1 MNSFLVRRLA
11 VFFICFI
18 SIELLAALYLAIDN
32 FDSVDWTFKTI
43 IQDLGVLQLTS
54 FVSFLVM
61 IFPYVVYLTLL
72 PKKYQNNKYDKFIT
86 YAVFTIL
93 TFLNILENV
102 SSTIFWGEFN
112 ILKNTAPEKYFEQAR
127 QILLEIYDEYPLAQL
142 LSIILVCSL
151 LLCLLLRRFLFT
163 KIETPS
169 FGRRIFH
176 FILYIAVCF
185 LAFMN
190 IDIEKLNN
198 RTNSYNS
205 RIAEDKTYSL
215 FNSFIKKNSRLMLL
229 RNRIKNSHFQEH
241 NIHDN

>member
-11 VFFICFI
+11 IFLICFI
-18 SIELLAALYLAIDN
+18 GIELLAALYLAIDN
-32 FDSVDWTFKTI
+32 FDNVDWTFKTI
-43 IQDLGVLQLTS
+43 VQDIGVLQLTS
-54 FVSFLVM
+54 LVSFFVM
-61 IFPYVVYLTLL
+61 IFPYVIYLTLL

-86 YAVFTIL
+86 YAVFTIF

-102 SSTIFWGEFN
+102 SSIIFWGEFN
-112 ILKNTAPEKYFEQAR
+112 ILKNTAPEKYFAQAR
-127 QILLEIYDEYPLAQL
+127 EILLKIYEEYPLVQL
-142 LSIILVCSL
+142 LGIILLCSL
-151 LLCLLLRRFLFT
+151 LICLFLRKFLFT

-176 FILYIAVCF
+176 FIIYIAICF

-198 RTNSYNS
+198 QTNSYNS

-215 FNSFIKKNSRLMLL
+215 FNSFVKKNSRLMLL
-229 RNRIKNSHFQEH
+229 RNRIKNSHLQEH

>member
-86 YAVFTIL
+86 YAVFTIF

-229 RNRIKNSHFQEH
+229 RNRIKNSHIQEH

>member
-86 YAVFTIL
+86 YAVFTIF

-142 LSIILVCSL
+142 LSIILICSL

-169 FGRRIFH
+169 FGRRVFH

>member
-11 VFFICFI
+11 VFLICFI

-32 FDSVDWTFKTI
+32 FDNMDWTFKTI
-43 IQDLGVLQLTS
+43 VQDIGVLQLTS

-61 IFPYVVYLTLL
+61 IFPYVIYLTLL

-86 YAVFTIL
+86 YAVFAIF

-102 SSTIFWGEFN
+102 SSIIFWGEFN
-112 ILKNTAPEKYFEQAR
+112 ILQNTAPEKYFEQAR

-142 LSIILVCSL
+142 LSIIMLCSL

-169 FGRRIFH
+169 FGRRVFH

-229 RNRIKNSHFQEH
+229 RNRIKNSHLQEH

>member
-86 YAVFTIL
+86 YAVFTIF

-169 FGRRIFH
+169 FGRRVFH

>member
-11 VFFICFI
+11 IFFICFI

-32 FDSVDWTFKTI
+32 FDNVDWTFKTI

-86 YAVFTIL
+86 YAVFTIF

-142 LSIILVCSL
+142 LSIILLCSL

-169 FGRRIFH
+169 FGRRVFH

-229 RNRIKNSHFQEH
+229 RNRIKNSHYQEH

>member
-142 LSIILVCSL
+142 LSIILICSL

>member
-1 MNSFLVRRLA
+1 MNSFLVRRLD
-11 VFFICFI
+11 VFLICFI
-18 SIELLAALYLAIDN
+18 GIELLAALYLAIDN
-32 FDSVDWTFKTI
+32 FDNVDWTFKTI
-43 IQDLGVLQLTS
+43 VQDIGVLQLTS

-61 IFPYVVYLTLL
+61 IFPYVVYLTFL

-86 YAVFTIL
+86 YAVFTIF

-102 SSTIFWGEFN
+102 SSIIFWSEFN
-112 ILKNTAPEKYFEQAR
+112 ILKNTTPEKYFEQAR
-127 QILLEIYDEYPLAQL
+127 QILLEIYAEHPLAQL

-151 LLCLLLRRFLFT
+151 LLCLILRKFLFT
-163 KIETPS
+163 KIEAPS
-169 FGRRIFH
+169 FGRQIFH

-229 RNRIKNSHFQEH
+229 RNRIKNSHIQEH

>member
-1 MNSFLVRRLA
+1 MNSFLVRRLSI
-11 VFFICFI
+11 FLICFI
-18 SIELLAALYLAIDN
+18 CIELLATLYLAIEN
-32 FDSVDWTFKTI
+32 FDNMDWTFKTI
-43 IQDLGVLQLTS
+43 VQDLGVLQLTS
-54 FVSFLVM
+54 LVSFLVM
-61 IFPYVVYLTLL
+61 IFPYVIYLTLL

-86 YAVFTIL
+86 YAFFTIF

-127 QILLEIYDEYPLAQL
+127 KILLEIYDEYPLAQL
-142 LSIILVCSL
+142 LSIILVCSI
-151 LLCLLLRRFLFT
+151 LLCLIFKKFLFT

-169 FGRRIFH
+169 LERRIFH
-176 FILYIAVCF
+176 FIIYLAVCF

-198 RTNSYNS
+198 QTNSYNS
-205 RIAEDKTYSL
+205 RIAEEKTYSL

-229 RNRIKNSHFQEH
+229 RNRIKNSHIQEH
-241 NIHDN
+241 NIQ

>member
-11 VFFICFI
+11 LFLICFI

-86 YAVFTIL
+86 YAVFTIF

>member
-11 VFFICFI
+11 IFLICFI

-32 FDSVDWTFKTI
+32 FDDVDWTFKTI
-43 IQDLGVLQLTS
+43 IQDIGVLQLTS
-54 FVSFLVM
+54 LVSFLVM
-61 IFPYVVYLTLL
+61 IFPYVIYLTLL
-72 PKKYQNNKYDKFIT
+72 PKKYQNNKYDKFVS
-86 YAVFTIL
+86 YAFFTIF

-142 LSIILVCSL
+142 LSILLICSIF
-151 LLCLLLRRFLFT
+151 LCLSLKKFLFT
-163 KIETPS
+163 KIETPP

-176 FILYIAVCF
+176 FILYLAVCF
-185 LAFMN
+185 LAFVN

-198 RTNSYNS
+198 QTNSYNS
-205 RIAEDKTYSL
+205 RIAEDKTYCL
-215 FNSFIKKNSRLMLL
+215 FNSFIKKNTRLMLL
-229 RNRIKNSHFQEH
+229 RNRIKNSHLQEH

>member
-1 MNSFLVRRLA
+1 MNSFLVRRLSI
-11 VFFICFI
+11 FLICFI
-18 SIELLAALYLAIDN
+18 CIELLATLYLAIEN
-32 FDSVDWTFKTI
+32 FDNMDWTFKTI
-43 IQDLGVLQLTS
+43 VQDLGVLQLIS
-54 FVSFLVM
+54 LVSFLVM
-61 IFPYVVYLTLL
+61 IFPYVIYLTLL

-86 YAVFTIL
+86 YAFFTIF

-127 QILLEIYDEYPLAQL
+127 KILLEIYDEYPLAQL
-142 LSIILVCSL
+142 LSIILVCSI
-151 LLCLLLRRFLFT
+151 LLCLIFKKFLFT

-169 FGRRIFH
+169 LERRIFH
-176 FILYIAVCF
+176 FIIYLAVCF

-198 RTNSYNS
+198 QTNSYNS
-205 RIAEDKTYSL
+205 RIAEEKTYSL

-229 RNRIKNSHFQEH
+229 RNRIKNSHIQEH
-241 NIHDN
+241 NIQ

>member
-11 VFFICFI
+11 VFLICFI

-32 FDSVDWTFKTI
+32 FDNVDWTFKTI

-86 YAVFTIL
+86 YTVFTIFM
-93 TFLNILENV
+93 FLNILENV
-102 SSTIFWGEFN
+102 SSIIFWGEFN

-169 FGRRIFH
+169 FGRRVFH

>member
-11 VFFICFI
+11 IFLICFI
-18 SIELLAALYLAIDN
+18 SIEFLAALYLAIDN
-32 FDSVDWTFKTI
+32 FNNVDWTFKTI

-54 FVSFLVM
+54 FVSFLIM

-86 YAVFTIL
+86 YTVFTIFV
-93 TFLNILENV
+93 FLNILENV

-112 ILKNTAPEKYFEQAR
+112 ILKDAASEKYLDQAR

-142 LSIILVCSL
+142 LSLILLCSL
-151 LLCLLLRRFLFT
+151 LLCLLLKKFLFT

-198 RTNSYNS
+198 QTNSYNS

-215 FNSFIKKNSRLMLL
+215 FNSFVKKNSRLMLL
-229 RNRIKNSHFQEH
+229 RNRIKTSHIQEH
-241 NIHDN
+241 SIHDN

>member
-86 YAVFTIL
+86 YAVFTIF